1 MSFEDTELAKMSSG
15 DSILGFHFSPR
26 LEVERIRNLQTLV
39 AEWLTE
45 PKTRLFAYS
54 IDLGLLSAPRYRPTA
69 AIRRSTS
76 CRVTTISRA
85 PGALLGNAD
94 TSKRKSYRV
103 EKNSPS
109 SIRGQFFL
117 STPPT
122 CKKVDEIGSGS
133 RVVHHCIL
141 VLFKNLFSDIIL
153 VTDSGKAGTDFWKC
167 VDEGLKTAHEAKKDD
182 TAKIAVLLNFSFMQ
196 LFINQFSVAVFL
208 PKS

>member
-1 MSFEDTELAKMSSG
+1 MLSRTVWKLAKPVWTMPNVTGSPEVESNCYEPIQKEARNWRANNEYIYKYKEGSG
-15 DSILGFHFSPR
+15 GESSILGCYQRLDIVQLPR
-26 LEVERIRNLQTLV
+26 SGARQAVEQLV
-39 AEWLTE
+39 SVELPE
-45 PKTRLFAYS
+45 PYS
-54 IDLGLLSAPRYRPTA
+54 E
-69 AIRRSTS
+69 
-76 CRVTTISRA
+76 
-85 PGALLGNAD
+85 NAD

-109 SIRGQFFL
+109 SIRGQFFS

-122 CKKVDEIGSGS
+122 CKKVDEIGMLSGS

-182 TAKIAVLLNFSFMQ
+182 TAKIAV
-196 LFINQFSVAVFL
+196 FL
-208 PKS
+208 AKILSND